1 MTDRSVQGRN
11 ILIFIGI
18 ITIAFNLRPAIT
30 SVGPIIGDIQHELQF
45 NTSTVSLLTTFPLLA
60 FSAISPF
67 APFFAKKWGIER
79 VLFCG
84 LTLIGLGVFMRSTNF
99 MFILFLGTFMIGLG
113 IGICNVL
120 LPSLVKA
127 QFPLKI
133 GLITGIY
140 TLSMGVFAGFAPGI
154 SGTLSSYGIAWKT
167 SLLFWVIPVLLACLL
182 WIPFIKKAP
191 KKNPVPLLSFSTL
204 FRSGI
209 AWQITGF
216 MGLQSFIYF
225 GFSTWLPE
233 ILIGKGFTLE
243 MGGWMLTIMQ
253 FSGLP
258 ASFFIPILGER
269 LSHQKWIGL
278 GIGTTLITGLCGL
291 FLTSNMVITFL
302 SIILIGLSL
311 GAAISHSLALMSLR
325 SMNSEQAAS
334 LSGMAQ
340 SFGYLLAACGPFLL
354 GLLYDLFHQWHTAF
368 FALITI
374 AVLFTLCGIG
384 AGRNVFVQETTNLKQ
399 TS

>member
-1 MTDRSVQGRN
+1 MTDRSDQGRN

-45 NTSTVSLLTTFPLLA
+45 NTSTVSLLTTLPLLA

-67 APFFAKKWGIER
+67 APFFAKKCGIER

-99 MFILFLGTFMIGLG
+99 IFILFLGTFMIGLG

-140 TLSMGVFAGFAPGI
+140 TLAMGVFAGFAPGI
-154 SGTLSSYGIAWKT
+154 SGTLSSNGIAWKT
-167 SLLFWVIPVLLACLL
+167 SLLIWLIPVLLACLL
-182 WIPFIKKAP
+182 WIPFIKKTP
-191 KKNPVPLLSFSTL
+191 KKNPVLLLSFSTL

-233 ILIGKGFTLE
+233 ILIVKGFTLE

-253 FSGLP
+253 ISGLP

-399 TS
+399 IS

>member
-1 MTDRSVQGRN
+1 MTDRSDQGRN

-45 NTSTVSLLTTFPLLA
+45 NTSTVSLLTTLPLLA

-99 MFILFLGTFMIGLG
+99 IFILFLGTFMIGLG

-140 TLSMGVFAGFAPGI
+140 TLAMGVFAGFAPGI
-154 SGTLSSYGIAWKT
+154 SGTLSSNGIAWKT
-167 SLLFWVIPVLLACLL
+167 SLLIWVIPVLLACLL
-182 WIPFIKKAP
+182 WIPFIKKTP

-233 ILIGKGFTLE
+233 ILIIKGFTLE

-253 FSGLP
+253 ISGLP

-399 TS
+399 IS

>member
-1 MTDRSVQGRN
+1 MTDRSDQGRN

-45 NTSTVSLLTTFPLLA
+45 NTSTVSLLTTLPLLA

-99 MFILFLGTFMIGLG
+99 IFILFLGTFMIGLG

-140 TLSMGVFAGFAPGI
+140 TLAMGVFAGFAPGI
-154 SGTLSSYGIAWKT
+154 SGTLSSNGIAWKT
-167 SLLFWVIPVLLACLL
+167 SLLIWVIPILLACLL
-182 WIPFIKKAP
+182 WIPFIKKTP

-233 ILIGKGFTLE
+233 ILIVKGFTLE

-253 FSGLP
+253 ISGLP

-399 TS
+399 IS

>member
-1 MTDRSVQGRN
+1 MTDRSNQGRN

-18 ITIAFNLRPAIT
+18 IAVAFNLRPAIT
-30 SVGPIIGDIQHELQF
+30 SVGPIIGDIQHEMQF

-60 FSAISPF
+60 FSAISSF
-67 APFFAKKWGIER
+67 APIFAKRWGIER
-79 VLFCG
+79 TLFCG
-84 LTLIGLGVFMRSTNF
+84 LTLIGLGIFMRSTNIL
-99 MFILFLGTFMIGLG
+99 FILFVGTFMIGIG

-127 QFPLKI
+127 QFPLKV

-140 TLSMGVFAGFAPGI
+140 TLAMGVFAGFAPGI
-154 SGTLSSYGIAWKT
+154 SGTLSSNGITWEP
-167 SLLFWVIPVLLACLL
+167 SLLIWAIPVILACIL
-182 WIPFIKKAP
+182 WIPFIKKRP
-191 KKNPVPLLSFSTL
+191 KINPVPLLSFSTL
-204 FRSGI
+204 FKSGI

-233 ILIGKGFTLE
+233 ILLSKGFTLE
-243 MGGWMLTIMQ
+243 MGGWMLTVMQ

-269 LSHQKWIGL
+269 LAHQKWIGL
-278 GIGTTLITGLCGL
+278 GIGSTLITGLCGL
-291 FLTSNMVITFL
+291 FLTSSTVISFL

-354 GLLYDLFHQWHTAF
+354 GFLYDLFHQWHTAF
-368 FALITI
+368 FALITVAI
-374 AVLFTLCGIG
+374 LFTLCGIG

-399 TS
+399 IS

>member
-1 MTDRSVQGRN
+1 MTDRSDQGRN

-45 NTSTVSLLTTFPLLA
+45 NTSTVSLLTTLPLLA

-99 MFILFLGTFMIGLG
+99 IFILFLGTFMIGLG

-140 TLSMGVFAGFAPGI
+140 TLAMGVFAGFAPGI
-154 SGTLSSYGIAWKT
+154 SGTLSSNGIAWKT
-167 SLLFWVIPVLLACLL
+167 SLLIWVIPILLACLL
-182 WIPFIKKAP
+182 WIPFIKKTP

-233 ILIGKGFTLE
+233 ILIVKGFTLE

-253 FSGLP
+253 ISGLP